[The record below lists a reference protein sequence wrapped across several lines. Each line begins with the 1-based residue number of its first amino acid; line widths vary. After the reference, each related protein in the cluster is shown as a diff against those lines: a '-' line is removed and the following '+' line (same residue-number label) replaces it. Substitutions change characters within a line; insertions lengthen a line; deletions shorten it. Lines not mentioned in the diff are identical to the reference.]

1 MEFFVSTCADQTVLR
16 ETINCIERLKEHH
29 DFKWTTHH
37 GGGPCRPKNVGVTE
51 FLLEDDSPYF
61 ISIDRDIL
69 FTPDDIDKLLGALET
84 NELVGGCY
92 VVRDGSDLACSS
104 PPTKQTPSPIDLDG
118 GLHEVKFMSTG
129 FMGVR
134 RELFERVIRELELPL
149 LTIAKKPAYPF
160 FEDRAYHDPD
170 WGWMWLSEDYEFS
183 RKARLVG
190 AIPMLHTG
198 IRVGHIG
205 TITWTVD
212 SMIAR
217 RAVEAYFKAKA
228 EAH

>member
-16 ETINCIERLKEHH
+16 ETINCVEAVRKYH

-37 GGGPCRPKNVGVTE
+37 GGGPCRPKNVGATE

-61 ISIDRDIL
+61 ISIDRDMEFL
-69 FTPDDIDKLLGALET
+69 PKDIDLLLSALET
-84 NELVGGCY
+84 YELVGGCY

-104 PPTKQTPSPIDLDG
+104 PPSHSPLKLDG
-118 GLHEVKFMSTG
+118 KLYEVKYMSTG

-134 RELFERVIRELELPL
+134 RELFERVIKELELPL
-149 LTIAKKPAYPF
+149 LTIAGKPAYPF
-160 FEDRAYHDPD
+160 FEDRAYKDPD

-198 IRVGHIG
+198 IWLGHIG
-205 TITWTVD
+205 SITWTVD

-217 RAVEAYFKAKA
+217 KRVEAHFKGKA